1 MLVLQKQKPTL
12 KPEDQVHLPPVVV
25 ATLLGG
31 LQPYRGGLLQGEG
44 PALRRVQ
51 ARALET
57 LFEATEEALGA
68 VSTEDAGGYFG
79 HCGYTM
85 PQAHSI

>member
-1 MLVLQKQKPTL
+1 M
-12 KPEDQVHLPPVVV
+12 VV

-44 PALRRVQ
+44 PALRRAQ

-68 VSTEDAGGYFG
+68 VSTEDTYLYFVGPAIRVLIIAG
-79 HCGYTM
+79 TRNTW
-85 PQAHSI
+85 